1 MSMAGFPPG
10 QSICTQVDQ
19 PSCTYPQ
26 LLPSTGRHGGR
37 VAVRKPDKETQG
49 DDQCFSAWEYVA
61 AKRCGG
67 GGECSLEHTVQ
78 TAVAV
83 VDLVG

>member
-1 MSMAGFPPG
+1 MAGFPPG

-37 VAVRKPDKETQG
+37 VAVRKPDKETQEMTSVFLHG
-49 DDQCFSAWEYVA
+49 NMLLPKGVE
-61 AKRCGG
+61 
-67 GGECSLEHTVQ
+67 
-78 TAVAV
+78 AV
-83 VDLVG
+83 VNALLSILCRLLLLL